1 VTRIEARPI
10 PQGADA
16 SFEWGSDLGE
26 PIALL
31 RAEPEQLAKTAGVSF
46 SAGHD
51 DLDYVKVAIV
61 TVPSGAAYALVRH
74 ERSPEQGTQI
84 VARSPQPSAAL
95 GTDLDSL
102 LKRLG
107 VSPSAVTWVRPDV
120 ARTRRGRRPFTRLAE
135 TLRSLLYPKSSR

>member
-1 VTRIEARPI
+1 MQPGE
-10 PQGADA
+10 DA

-46 SAGHD
+46 SSGHD

-74 ERSPEQGTQI
+74 ERSPEQGTEI
-84 VARSPQPSAAL
+84 VARSHQPPAAL
-95 GTDLDSL
+95 GTDLESL
-102 LKRLG
+102 LERLG
-107 VSPSAVTWVRPDV
+107 VSSGALAWVRPDV
-120 ARTRRGRRPFTRLAE
+120 TCPWRRRGLFTRLAQI
-135 TLRSLLYPKSSR
+135 LRSFLHPRTSR